1 MFGCGGNRDAGK
13 RPLMAQA
20 AERGADR
27 LVLTS
32 DNPREEEPRA
42 IVEAMRAG
50 LRDAGAAFI
59 EVDRAQA
66 IARALADADP
76 ADVVLIAGKGHEDYQ
91 EVRGKRSPFSDQAI
105 ARQALQRRAV
115 PGGASA

>member
-1 MFGCGGNRDAGK
+1 
-13 RPLMAQA
+13 
-20 AERGADR
+20 
-27 LVLTS
+27 
-32 DNPREEEPRA
+32 
-42 IVEAMRAG
+42 MRAG
-50 LRDAGAAFI
+50 LRDAGAAVI
-59 EVDRAQA
+59 EVDRAEA

>member
-1 MFGCGGNRDAGK
+1 GGNRDAGK

-32 DNPREEEPRA
+32 DNPRDEEPRA

-50 LRDAGAAFI
+50 LRDAGAAVI

-66 IARALADADP
+66 IERALADADP

-115 PGGASA
+115 PGGGST